1 MEYFSARCIVWAVL
15 LGGISAF
22 AFPLGSIVGLYA
34 KLRQGAISTLTAFG
48 AGALIAAL
56 TVELVAPTVLALAMP
71 AEVGCHVNPRMHFY
85 AMIIGAV
92 CGGCLF
98 VMLDRIVN
106 AYGGFLRKTSQ
117 TINYFTARKHK
128 RQTQML
134 RDMAPFPLVKDL
146 PPNHVN
152 TLLSMLRPVKFASG
166 EVIFKEGVSRTR
178 LLFII
183 EGSADVVSSYDVSAE
198 IGAGN
203 VAGIISLIMGIPNP
217 GTLSCRESITA
228 YSLSK
233 EDFDQLRALSP
244 EFDKAARDLTTERLD
259 YIETLVAA
267 RDERSVDW
275 IRKAGSA
282 LKTGAQMPDA
292 SQLRSVK
299 DEHKGAPLAIWLGI
313 LLDGIPESFVIG
325 SGLLVLL
332 QTRGDLLESGRFR
345 DVIPYTLVAGLFMSN
360 FPEALA
366 SSANMRL
373 QGWSKRRIF
382 CLWFSL
388 MAVTAA
394 GAAVGFL
401 FAGSISSSWLS
412 FTEGLAAGAL
422 LTMIAAAMIPEAV
435 HMGKAN
441 TVGLGTLAG
450 FLAAISFKLLEKG
463 R

>member
-1 MEYFSARCIVWAVL
+1 MEYFSARYIVWAVL
-15 LGGISAF
+15 LGGVSAF
-22 AFPLGSIVGLYA
+22 SFPLGSIVGLHTNP
-34 KLRQGAISTLTAFG
+34 RHGAISMLAAFG

-56 TVELVAPTVLALAMP
+56 AVELVAPTVLALEMT
-71 AEVGCHVNPRMHFY
+71 AEAGHPVDLRKHFY
-85 AMIIGAV
+85 AMVIGAI
-92 CGGCLF
+92 CGGFLF

-106 AYGGFLRKTSQ
+106 TYGGFLRKTSQ
-117 TINYFTARKHK
+117 TIDYLTARKHK
-128 RQTQML
+128 RQVEVL
-134 RDMAPFPLVKDL
+134 RNMAPFPLVKDL
-146 PPNHVN
+146 PPDHVN
-152 TLLSMLRPVKFASG
+152 TLLSMLRTVKFASG
-166 EVIFKEGVSRTR
+166 EVLFKEGEPGTR

-183 EGSADVVSSYDVSAE
+183 EGSADAVSSHDLTAE
-198 IGAGN
+198 IGAGKE
-203 VAGIISLIMGIPNP
+203 AGIISLIMGIPNP
-217 GTLSCRESITA
+217 GTLSCREPITA

-233 EDFDQLRALSP
+233 EGFDQLRTLSP
-244 EFDKAARDLTTERLD
+244 EFDKAARDLTTKRLD
-259 YIETLVAA
+259 YIEKLVAA

-275 IRKAGSA
+275 IRKAGYA

-299 DEHKGAPLAIWLGI
+299 DEYKGAPLAIWLGI

-332 QTRGDLLESGRFR
+332 QTRGDLLESGRFG
-345 DVIPYTLVAGLFMSN
+345 DVIPYTLIAGLFLSN

-382 CLWFSL
+382 WLWFSL
-388 MAVTAA
+388 MVITAA

-401 FAGSISSSWLS
+401 FAGLISSSWLS
-412 FTEGLAAGAL
+412 FIEGLAVGAM

-450 FLAAISFKLLEKG
+450 FLAAISFKLFE
-463 R
+463 